1 MNIRYT
7 VAASYENPIFHFSG
21 QEKREAKMF
30 ISAVIFGEKHDDIMI
45 RNDHII
51 QATKQSFGL
60 KVLHVCMYAC
70 WIAFSRDLARQ
81 RDIFD
86 LKKW

>member
-1 MNIRYT
+1 MYIRYT

-51 QATKQSFGL
+51 QATNNILAWRYYMF
-60 KVLHVCMYAC
+60 VCMPAELH
-70 WIAFSRDLARQ
+70 FLA
-81 RDIFD
+81 I
-86 LKKW
+86 